1 MTTPGLTEAGRG
13 VAFTARACAMEVV
26 ARAAEAG
33 AMPTFRDG
41 EAEKR
46 DSIVPRRFW
55 VVLDA
60 VGPGSEIFDL
70 VVRWPLIT
78 PTRFRP
84 CVASEGRFH
93 HRQAV
98 SCVNL
103 PHLLIHHVL

>member
-46 DSIVPRRFW
+46 DSIVPRRFC
-55 VVLDA
+55 VV
-60 VGPGSEIFDL
+60 
-70 VVRWPLIT
+70 
-78 PTRFRP
+78 
-84 CVASEGRFH
+84 
-93 HRQAV
+93 
-98 SCVNL
+98 
-103 PHLLIHHVL
+103 